1 MRNLAALLLGS
12 TALLM
17 MPDAAEGGA
26 PIATPPDSATPPASP
41 PIDSAPPVATPPE
54 VPPSDPMPAA
64 EPDPMPP
71 VEEPLTDSPTYTAY
85 APSSPSITA
94 GRLVVLTVADK
105 SLIGDDETC
114 VAIVARVN
122 DDGSINV
129 RAFSPN
135 GGEDLFFT
143 GVLETSKV
151 DAMEDG
157 ADKNAAKSVTWGW
170 PTRA

>member
-1 MRNLAALLLGS
+1 
-12 TALLM
+12 
-17 MPDAAEGGA
+17 
-26 PIATPPDSATPPASP
+26 
-41 PIDSAPPVATPPE
+41 
-54 VPPSDPMPAA
+54 
-64 EPDPMPP
+64 MPP